1 MAQQLNQQSLS
12 LKTNGPTL
20 SVIIAI
26 VSGARHLS
34 NCLAALAGQDNFD
47 LTQLEVIVPYNKLDM
62 EIPDLQPVFPAVQFV
77 PVSLSIDAPS
87 GLCHEHFDELRA
99 TGLRLAR
106 GEILALLEDH
116 EIPDARW
123 GRNMLTAHEQ
133 SFAAIGGAVENDLD
147 NPVNQATCFFDFGR
161 YQNPLAPGPSRFLSD
176 VNVGYKREALNKI
189 RHLWE
194 HQFHEPQVHAA
205 LLDQGE
211 TLWLTPDIVVYQH
224 REGLT
229 LSKAIRERFIWGRY
243 FAGNRVKNAGL
254 PIRVAFCVLSFAVP
268 AIILVKMSRNV
279 LIKKRLVGVFLKI
292 LPITL
297 LLILCWYLGEL
308 TGYITGRVSKYKKT
322 ALID

>member
-12 LKTNGPTL
+12 LKSNRPTL

-47 LTQLEVIVPYNKLDM
+47 LAQLEIIVPYNKLDV
-62 EIPDLQPVFPAVQFV
+62 EIPDLQPVFPDVQFV

-99 TGLRLAR
+99 AGLRLAQ

-123 GRNMLTAHEQ
+123 SRNMLTAHEQ
-133 SFAAIGGAVENDLD
+133 SYAAIGGAVENDLD

-161 YQNPLAPGPSRFLSD
+161 YQNPLVPGPSRFLSD
-176 VNVGYKREALNKI
+176 VNVGYKREAFNKI

-229 LSKAIRERFIWGRY
+229 LSNAIRERFIWGRY

-254 PIRVAFCVLSFAVP
+254 PIRVAFCVLSIAVP
-268 AIILVKMSRNV
+268 AIILAKMSRNI
-279 LIKKRLVGVFLKI
+279 LAKRRHLGVFIKI
-292 LPITL
+292 LPVTL
-297 LLILCWYLGEL
+297 VLILSWYFGEL
-308 TGYITGRVSKYKKT
+308 TGYITGRPSKYTT
-322 ALID
+322 ATITD